1 MGLGEAVAELPAEV
15 ATETVPTG
23 AVPTGV
29 GAVLLT
35 YTGATVG
42 TDEEVTGATIVQG
55 QSVIVRV
62 VASVTV
68 YVELPRV
75 MAVAAGQKVVYAVT
89 MSVV

>member
-1 MGLGEAVAELPAEV
+1 MGLGEVVAEVPAEV

-23 AVPTGV
+23 AEAAVV

-35 YTGATVG
+35 YTGALVG
-42 TDEEVTGATIVQG
+42 IDEEVTGLTIVQG
-55 QSVIVRV
+55 QSVMVKV

-75 MAVAAGQKVVYAVT
+75 MEVAAGQYVVYAVT

>member
-1 MGLGEAVAELPAEV
+1 LLPEEAEMGLGEAVAELPAEV
-15 ATETVPTG
+15 ATEPVPTG
-23 AVPTGV
+23 AVPTGPTGA

-42 TDEEVTGATIVQG
+42 IDEEVTGATIVQG
-55 QSVIVRV
+55 QSVIVNV

-75 MAVAAGQKVVYAVT
+75 MEVASGQ
-89 MSVV
+89 